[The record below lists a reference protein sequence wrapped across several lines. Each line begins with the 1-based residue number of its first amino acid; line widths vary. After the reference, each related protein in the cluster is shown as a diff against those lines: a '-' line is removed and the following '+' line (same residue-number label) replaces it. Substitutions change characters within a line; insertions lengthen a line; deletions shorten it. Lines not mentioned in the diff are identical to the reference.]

1 MTYLLDSNV
10 CIRLIN
16 NSSRAVT
23 TRLAAQQPEDIY
35 VSTIT
40 QLELYYGAYR
50 SAQQSR
56 NLEILQRFFSQ
67 FIIIPLDPKAA
78 PIAGRIRA
86 ELAAM
91 GTPIGPN
98 DLQIAAIAVAN
109 NLILVTH
116 NVREFNRVN
125 GLILED
131 WEQEDY
137 SG

>member
-16 NSSRAVT
+16 NSSPAVI
-23 TRLAAQQPEDIY
+23 TRLAAQQPENIY

-50 SAQQSR
+50 SAQQER

-67 FIIIPLDPKAA
+67 FCIIPLNPEAA
-78 PIAGRIRA
+78 RIAGRIRS
-86 ELAAM
+86 ELAVM
-91 GTPIGPN
+91 GTPIGPY
-98 DLQIAAIAVAN
+98 DLQIAAIALAN

-116 NVREFNRVN
+116 NTREFSRVD
-125 GLILED
+125 GLQIED
-131 WEQEDY
+131 WEQE
-137 SG
+137 S

>member
-67 FIIIPLDPKAA
+67 FTIIPLDPEAA

-98 DLQIAAIAVAN
+98 DLQIAAITVAN